1 MGCISKHKYRS
12 TIRSLIYFVFLFL
25 CRESEIIITK
35 RFIGEKK
42 LEAECLIINV
52 RNACSGKY
60 VQNSFL
66 NCQQL
71 LGWNLPLIFVDSSI
85 SCPLNKFVNCY
96 VLTSI
101 MLYFSVQRSVSIW
114 NGVFSHILIYSLKNS
129 SQNIRLKIY

>member
-71 LGWNLPLIFVDSSI
+71 LGWNLPLIFVDSST